1 MTDSNATQRY
11 RANLQGEVDGAAIY
25 TALAESEKDPK
36 LAEVFRKLA
45 AVEQSH
51 GAF

>member
-1 MTDSNATQRY
+1 MNEPDSTRRY
-11 RANLQGEVDGAAIY
+11 QANLQGEVDGAAIY

-36 LAEVFRKLA
+36 LAEVFRRLA
-45 AVEQSH
+45 AVERAH